1 MKWPVTKV
9 KKMESSRTVKIEN
22 KLGLHARAATKL
34 AQLAQNFDASVTLTQ
49 ADKTA
54 NADSVMALLMLAS
67 NQGKEVTISAKG
79 NDAKQAVD
87 EICQLISN
95 KFDEEE

>member
-1 MKWPVTKV
+1 
-9 KKMESSRTVKIEN
+9 MEISRTVVIEN

-34 AQLAQNFDASVTLTQ
+34 AQLAQNFDAEISIKQ
-49 ADKTA
+49 ADKKA

-67 NQGKEVTISAKG
+67 NQGKEVTVSAVG
-79 NDAKQAVD
+79 PEAEQAVED
-87 EICQLISN
+87 ICQLISN

>member
-1 MKWPVTKV
+1 
-9 KKMESSRTVKIEN
+9 MEISRTVTIQN

-34 AQLAQNFDASVTLTQ
+34 AQLAQKFSANVIIKQ
-49 ADKTA
+49 ANKSA

-67 NQGKEVTISAKG
+67 NQGKDVTVEAKG
-79 NDAKQAVD
+79 DDAELAVE

-95 KFDEEE
+95 KFDEAE